1 MIQHESNK
9 NSQMNGMIQHKLRV
23 SGYFWNLKN
32 SQDMIQHVSNRIF
45 SDFVKFPNEWD
56 DATKEF

>member
-1 MIQHESNK
+1 
-9 NSQMNGMIQHKLRV
+9 MNGMIQHKLRV